1 MWQPTHG
8 KSRGAYL
15 VAGGVELYVKQVLSE
30 DGLPSG
36 AWKLYVDGRL
46 EGTADGELVAKAA
59 AECACRA
66 FVVGAGAAGVAAAA
80 DEAHRAA

>member
-15 VAGGVELYVKQVLSE
+15 VAGGVSLYIKQVMSA
-30 DGLPSG
+30 DGLPAG
-36 AWKLYVDGRL
+36 PWKLYVDGRL

-59 AECACRA
+59 AECAARM
-66 FVVGAGAAGVAAAA
+66 VEAGAPAMAAPT
-80 DEAHRAA
+80 DEADRAA